1 MGNKGLLP
9 LELLLLLSTLTSLAL
24 DLYIYEVAHLP
35 QVAWTLLEATGCS
48 EGRHVRVSSGASNR
62 AGIIKWLI
70 PRKAPQRSRVL
81 KVGRVSQTRR
91 DYGSIIAS
99 SLKCRPLFI
108 SSIKCLASVMWY
120 LILWSLFF
128 SFFFFSRNQDAVKGR
143 PIYLCFDGKGGGVT
157 IGNFSRVFHLKNMD

>member
-62 AGIIKWLI
+62 AGIIK
-70 PRKAPQRSRVL
+70 
-81 KVGRVSQTRR
+81 
-91 DYGSIIAS
+91 
-99 SLKCRPLFI
+99 
-108 SSIKCLASVMWY
+108 
-120 LILWSLFF
+120 
-128 SFFFFSRNQDAVKGR
+128 
-143 PIYLCFDGKGGGVT
+143 
-157 IGNFSRVFHLKNMD
+157 